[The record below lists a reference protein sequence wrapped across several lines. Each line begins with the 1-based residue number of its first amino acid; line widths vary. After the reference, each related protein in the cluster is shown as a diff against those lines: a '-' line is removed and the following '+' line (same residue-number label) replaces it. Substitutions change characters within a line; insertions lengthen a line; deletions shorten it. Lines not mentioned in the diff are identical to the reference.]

1 MIVVILGIK
10 LIYSDIRFELPIINE
25 SSIEMSRYILL
36 SIFSMILVLTRI
48 NKLRKLKNQRLN
60 IVIDTKNTKKYG
72 LYVII
77 VYDVLFLI
85 YVIGLANIY
94 GVVLL
99 VNTVIWTMLVI
110 GWVKLKDGV
119 YDDIL
124 MIKGTVFRLDQIEN
138 IEQTTIDQNDEGL
151 IELTIV
157 YKFLFLN
164 VLKTLEL
171 TTTTKDYEKL
181 MTLTYNANLR
191 SSTELVE

>member
-1 MIVVILGIK
+1 
-10 LIYSDIRFELPIINE
+10 
-25 SSIEMSRYILL
+25 
-36 SIFSMILVLTRI
+36 
-48 NKLRKLKNQRLN
+48 
-60 IVIDTKNTKKYG
+60 
-72 LYVII
+72 
-77 VYDVLFLI
+77 
-85 YVIGLANIY
+85 
-94 GVVLL
+94 
-99 VNTVIWTMLVI
+99 MLVI

-124 MIKGTVFRLDQIEN
+124 MFKGTVFRLDQIEN

>member
-124 MIKGTVFRLDQIEN
+124 MFKGTVFRLDQIEN